1 MTVRRRAW
9 ALDAAAVGALWLP
22 VPPAGLAAAAPVRA
36 ASACPCGGANVERVR
51 GIVDTAFLW
60 HDSDLYRVGLKA
72 AGRLLDGVAHNG
84 VPRA

>member
-1 MTVRRRAW
+1 MNMVI
-9 ALDAAAVGALWLP
+9 
-22 VPPAGLAAAAPVRA
+22 
-36 ASACPCGGANVERVR
+36 ANVERVR

-72 AGRLLDGVAHNG
+72 ASRLLDGVAHNG

>member
-1 MTVRRRAW
+1 MNMVI
-9 ALDAAAVGALWLP
+9 
-22 VPPAGLAAAAPVRA
+22 
-36 ASACPCGGANVERVR
+36 ANVERVR